1 MKAIVMYRYGG
12 PEVLGYEDIPTPVPG
27 RGEVLLRVVGTSFNP
42 GDATVRAGHAG
53 PYARRFP
60 LVAGFDAAGIVAA
73 LGPGVHGHA
82 VGDRVIAY
90 LIRSQDG
97 ATGEFATAP
106 SDQLAAAPTRIPLAA
121 AAALPVAGLTAWQ
134 AIHEHLEVR
143 PGQRILINGAGGGVG
158 RLAVQFAK
166 LAGATVIGVAG
177 PASVEAAHTAGAD
190 EVIDYTSARP
200 DRPVDGVFNAAPVRA
215 ESLVDLIRP
224 GGKLLSI
231 TAVPSGVRR
240 PGVRTTGMVVLPE
253 TADLAEIAR
262 LVDEKGVTAGVTEH
276 LPMSEMAE
284 VHRRYEAG
292 RLHGKVVL
300 SH

>member
-1 MKAIVMYRYGG
+1 MKTIVMYRYGG
-12 PEVLGYEDIPTPVPG
+12 PEVLRYEDIPTPVPG

-73 LGPGVHGHA
+73 LGPGVHGHS

-106 SDQLAAAPTRIPLAA
+106 SDQLAAAPTRIPLATA
-121 AAALPVAGLTAWQ
+121 AAFPVAGLTAWQ
-134 AIHEHLEVR
+134 AIHENLEVR

-190 EVIDYTSARP
+190 EVIRLHLRP
-200 DRPVDGVFNAAPVRA
+200 PG
-215 ESLVDLIRP
+215 RP
-224 GGKLLSI
+224 GGRRLQRS
-231 TAVPSGVRR
+231 AGAGRR
-240 PGVRTTGMVVLPE
+240 PSRPDSSRRQAALDHRSTFRCATT
-253 TADLAEIAR
+253 
-262 LVDEKGVTAGVTEH
+262 
-276 LPMSEMAE
+276 
-284 VHRRYEAG
+284 RRQNYRHG
-292 RLHGKVVL
+292 RPPGNGRSRRDRSLG
-300 SH
+300 